1 MRDGPTNSAARHDYV
16 HGRPL
21 DFMAMSYQPTGHAAG
36 TPPLPRVDA
45 QEVRDM
51 RHGGTAR
58 LRRWGVRD
66 EVVATAHY
74 VIGELVANAFLHG
87 AVPGR
92 DVVLTLSSYE
102 SAIDVAVT
110 DGSPVW
116 PRLPYTYTAGQDSR
130 ESGRG
135 LLLVRN
141 ATADLGGAWRFTRW
155 STGKVITCSLPR
167 ERVDDH
173 RDRVARFYDAARI
186 SEALVYLGMPGLYR
200 ADPDSWHRAHKV
212 LRASLITLAPFAE
225 HLRDLPKGDPARS
238 EARAFF
244 DLARRRLAADDI
256 KPHFLL
262 AAVPRLLELAE
273 DARRPR

>member
-1 MRDGPTNSAARHDYV
+1 
-16 HGRPL
+16 
-21 DFMAMSYQPTGHAAG
+21 MSYQPTGHAAG
-36 TPPLPRVDA
+36 SPPLPRVDA

-51 RHGGTAR
+51 RHDGTAQ

-66 EVVATAHY
+66 EVVETADY
-74 VIGELVANAFLHG
+74 VINELVANAFLHG

-92 DVVLTLSSYE
+92 DVVLSLSSYE
-102 SAIDVAVT
+102 SAIVVAVT

-116 PRLPYTYTAGQDSR
+116 PRLPYTYTVGQEGR

-135 LLLVRN
+135 LLLVRDV
-141 ATADLGGAWRFTRW
+141 TADLGGAWRFTRW
-155 STGKVITCSLPR
+155 STGKVITCFLPR

-200 ADPDSWHRAHKV
+200 ADPDSWRRARKV
-212 LRASLITLAPFAE
+212 LSASLITLAPFAE
-225 HLRDLPKGDPARS
+225 RRLWDLPRADPARS
-238 EARAFF
+238 EVRAF
-244 DLARRRLAADDI
+244 LGWVRRLLEDAGDI
-256 KPHFLL
+256 KPHLLL